1 MEKVKTTLNI
11 EKDLLKKLKII
22 AVNNGTTQTEEMNK
36 ALKRGLK
43 IIKNEKIGEKLKKI
57 NIDNH
62 TKTTNIDD

>member
-11 EKDLLKKLKII
+11 EKDLLKKLKIM

-36 ALKRGLK
+36 ALKRGLR
-43 IIKNEKIGEKLKKI
+43 IIKNEKMGEKLKRI
-57 NIDNH
+57 SMDNH